1 MAIRGSPDPAVG
13 AYTGSWPEIGVAVF
27 DEGKAMKLGEEKRD
41 AVLILSA
48 EGRLDAD
55 TAGDVQGQIEGLID
69 GGENALLLDLTKLD
83 YISSA
88 GLRVLLIAAK
98 RLNGNNG
105 RFAICGLSDNVA
117 EVFAVSGFDT
127 IIDIHPDIQSA
138 YSALTG

>member
-1 MAIRGSPDPAVG
+1 
-13 AYTGSWPEIGVAVF
+13 
-27 DEGKAMKLGEEKRD
+27 MKLGEEKRGT
-41 AVLILSA
+41 VLILTV

-55 TAGDVQGQIEGLID
+55 TAGDVQGRIEALID

-117 EVFAVSGFDT
+117 EVFAVSRIT
-127 IIDIHPDIQSA
+127 PPSSIVIDRG
-138 YSALTG
+138 SALGCSWSEP

>member
-1 MAIRGSPDPAVG
+1 
-13 AYTGSWPEIGVAVF
+13 
-27 DEGKAMKLGEEKRD
+27 MKLGEEKRGT
-41 AVLILSA
+41 VLILTV

-55 TAGDVQGQIEGLID
+55 TAGDVQGRIEALID

-127 IIDIHPDIQSA
+127 IIDIHPDMQSA
-138 YSALTG
+138 HSALTG